1 MNIVEEIQKLK
12 KEKNAVILAHNYQ
25 IGEVQDVADFTGDSL
40 GLSIQ
45 ASRTDADIII
55 FCGVYFMAETA
66 KIIAPDK
73 TVLIP
78 EKTAGCPMADM
89 IDAKKLKALKSK
101 HPNAV
106 TICYVNSTAEVKAE
120 CDYCCTSGNAL
131 KMVKKIAKENK
142 EIIFVPDQYLGGY
155 VASQTGI
162 DIIKWDGFCPTHKRI
177 TTEILQK
184 QKDLHP
190 NAVVVVHPECRGE
203 VCDMADAV
211 MSTQGMCDYVKSTD
225 KKEVIVGTEI
235 DMLHRLKKENPDKV
249 FIPAFED
256 AVCSNMK
263 KTTLENLLSAL
274 KETKYKV
281 ELSDEIIK
289 KAKRSINR
297 MLEVV

>member
-106 TICYVNSTAEVKAE
+106 TICYVNRIPKQVYSH
-120 CDYCCTSGNAL
+120 
-131 KMVKKIAKENK
+131 KMKVDIK
-142 EIIFVPDQYLGGY
+142 VPSVVFSFLYLNF
-155 VASQTGI
+155 A
-162 DIIKWDGFCPTHKRI
+162 
-177 TTEILQK
+177 
-184 QKDLHP
+184 
-190 NAVVVVHPECRGE
+190 
-203 VCDMADAV
+203 
-211 MSTQGMCDYVKSTD
+211 
-225 KKEVIVGTEI
+225 
-235 DMLHRLKKENPDKV
+235 
-249 FIPAFED
+249 
-256 AVCSNMK
+256 
-263 KTTLENLLSAL
+263 
-274 KETKYKV
+274 
-281 ELSDEIIK
+281 
-289 KAKRSINR
+289 
-297 MLEVV
+297 